1 MREWRGLALSLCVLA
16 GGCVPRES
24 PHIGAIDPSNN
35 IPAIQEAA
43 RTNDHNAIPAIVRQ
57 LDSDDPAVRFYA
69 IEALQ
74 KLTGQTLGYQFYD
87 DANLRKDEVARWR
100 RWIDDHHQ

>member
-1 MREWRGLALSLCVLA
+1 MGVWRGLALSLCMLV
-16 GGCVPRES
+16 GGCVPREA
-24 PHIGAIDPSNN
+24 PHIGAIDPSNS

-43 RTNDHNAIPAIVRQ
+43 RTNDYKAIPAIVRQ

-69 IEALQ
+69 IEALR

-87 DANLRKDEVARWR
+87 DAALRKAEVARWK
-100 RWIDDHHQ
+100 RWTDDHPQ